1 MPQMRALLYSNAPFH
16 SDLATQLEEGSL
28 RMNCKA
34 RGSLCSPV
42 SGGAAAYNMLGAE
55 IPF

>member
-1 MPQMRALLYSNAPFH
+1 MPQMRALLYSNAPFR

-42 SGGAAAYNMLGAE
+42 SGGAAAYNILGAE
-55 IPF
+55 IPS